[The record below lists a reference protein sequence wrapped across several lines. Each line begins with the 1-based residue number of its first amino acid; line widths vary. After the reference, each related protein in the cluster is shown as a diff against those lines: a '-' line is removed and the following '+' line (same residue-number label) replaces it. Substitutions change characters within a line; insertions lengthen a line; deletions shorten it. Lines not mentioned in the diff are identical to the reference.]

1 MIFPSLQFP
10 VWFWPFLIVLGIVC
24 WWILKSAIK
33 YFPGWG
39 LKDRFEPHSTHE
51 KPKPR
56 GGGIVLAVL
65 FFLSLPFFLHLD
77 LKFWGFLVGGIL
89 IVGINF
95 FDDKYR
101 IQWWLRLL
109 VEIIAC
115 FVVVASGIEI
125 AVLTNPLN
133 NEAWLLY
140 QTFPFLSKIFTIF
153 WILLFVNMINWLDGI
168 DGLATGIS
176 SISFLT
182 LFGLSLLPFVNQPQI
197 AELALV
203 LVVLT
208 LVFLRFNFF
217 PAQIKLGDSG
227 STFLGYALAIL
238 AIFSSAKVATFFLVL
253 GIPLLDVVWVIT
265 RRMFFEKKSPMKGDK
280 KHLHHRLMNIGLTV
294 PQVCFLL
301 YGIAAIFGFTAL
313 FLQGAQAKLAAI
325 LVLCTFAV
333 LFFTTVAL
341 LERRRTI
348 NN

>member
-1 MIFPSLQFP
+1 MMLSSLAHFS
-10 VWFWPFLIVLGIVC
+10 WFFWLLLVILAVGC
-24 WWILKSAIK
+24 WAAVRLAIR
-33 YFPGWG
+33 YFPQWG
-39 LKDRFEPHSTHE
+39 LQDRFEAHSTHE

-56 GGGIVLAVL
+56 GGGVIIALL
-65 FFLSLPFFLHLD
+65 FFIALPFILTIDWKFL
-77 LKFWGFLVGGIL
+77 GFLLGGLL

-95 FDDKYR
+95 LDDKYR
-101 IQWWLRLL
+101 IHWLLRLVVEL
-109 VEIIAC
+109 VAC

-125 AVLTNPLN
+125 AVLTNPVN

-140 QTFPFLSKIFTIF
+140 QTFPLISKLFTVF

-197 AELALV
+197 AELALI

-208 LVFLRFNFF
+208 IVFLRFNFF

-227 STFLGYALAIL
+227 ATFLGYALAVL

-253 GIPLLDVVWVIT
+253 GIPLLDVVWVIM
-265 RRMFFEKKSPMKGDK
+265 RRVFFEKKSPMKGDK

-301 YGIAAIFGFTAL
+301 YGLAAVFGFTAL

-325 LVLCTFAV
+325 VALCAFAV
-333 LFFTTVAL
+333 LFFATISV
-341 LERRRTI
+341 LERTKKH
-348 NN
+348 